1 MEIDYVSIGSRIKY
15 HRMKKGFSQEEL
27 ADRTELSRVHI
38 SCIERG
44 ERIASLEAIVGI
56 ANALNTS
63 VDSLLAESL
72 FLSGNETVPHE
83 MDVLLDCTPEESA
96 ILVKSMV
103 ALKKILR
110 SYKITK

>member
-15 HRMKKGFSQEEL
+15 QRMKKGFSQEEL
-27 ADRTELSRVHI
+27 ADRTNLSRVFI
-38 SCIERG
+38 SYVECG
-44 ERIASLEAIVGI
+44 ERAPSLEALVGI
-56 ANALNTS
+56 ANALNAS
-63 VDSLLAESL
+63 IDSLLAESL
-72 FLSGNETVPHE
+72 SLSGNETVPHE
-83 MDVLLDCTPEESA
+83 MDALLDCTPEESA